1 MPNTALMEGWGP
13 FSKDG
18 IFTLIMDGLIRCSLN
33 DEQSVKKRIQCQ
45 FDTGSFF
52 RDFWIHFFI
61 ISSDMAAPD
70 NLQYAA

>member
-18 IFTLIMDGLIRCSLN
+18 IFTLIMDGLIRWSLN

-45 FDTGSFF
+45 IDTGSFF
-52 RDFWIHFFI
+52 SRFLYSIFI

-70 NLQYAA
+70 NPQ